1 MKKIVAIIHHAH
13 HWSFTVID
21 TRKRVLQMYDPTNT
35 IHVEANIK
43 LKESVEKVLNVK
55 QNQRWTSEQM
65 KVPPQTGGESC
76 GYGMLYNINR
86 VCGQRE
92 IQAIDREEAALEG
105 YMTETIKLDAKCTS
119 R

>member
-43 LKESVEKVLNVK
+43 LKESVEKVLHTK
-55 QNQRWTSEQM
+55 TKAEM
-65 KVPPQTGGESC
+65 D
-76 GYGMLYNINR
+76 I
-86 VCGQRE
+86 
-92 IQAIDREEAALEG
+92 
-105 YMTETIKLDAKCTS
+105 
-119 R
+119 